1 MTYTY
6 WLPNETGQKVEYST
20 EDNAVIIIGANG
32 SGKSKLGAWIEQQDF
47 ERVHRIGA
55 QRNLNFNEN
64 IQLKSYSAAED
75 LVFYGT
81 DKSDQGLRREK
92 GMRWNFGKEYTT
104 KLIEDFENVLSAII
118 GLNNQEL
125 EIFFNKCRYAEIMH
139 TDKPHTPTTAIEK
152 LIKVWNTVLSQR
164 QLTIHDSKFEATIN
178 TGDNLTVYSPTQMSD
193 GERAVLYLAA
203 QVLSVRPNKIL
214 IIDEP
219 EIHLHRSIMNRLWKV
234 LEEYRKDCLFIYIT
248 HDTQF
253 AVTHGFVDKIWL
265 KEYDGTNWKLEILEK
280 DEYLP
285 EELLMDILG
294 SRKNVL
300 FVEGEKG
307 SYDYQLYTLLYPD
320 YLIIPCGGCAQVI
333 ARTKAF
339 KANSGLHNYQ
349 VYGLIDRDY
358 RSGHEIE
365 AYKKDNI
372 YTLEVAEVENLF
384 LVEELIRVLA
394 ERFGANP
401 DDAFAQVKKFVVET
415 KFSNMINQQIT
426 QSSVAEVKYQLSQ
439 LDISGNN
446 DADIKTRIDSLS
458 FCYDTTKINQEAY
471 YREVLKKGDYK
482 TILRVFNEKSLSKNI
497 GIFLGYDNRKYQQAV
512 INLLRTDSAESIVKA
527 LEPYLPPEIPRMK

>member
-1 MTYTY
+1 M
-6 WLPNETGQKVEYST
+6 K
-20 EDNAVIIIGANG
+20 
-32 SGKSKLGAWIEQQDF
+32 
-47 ERVHRIGA
+47 
-55 QRNLNFNEN
+55 
-64 IQLKSYSAAED
+64 
-75 LVFYGT
+75 
-81 DKSDQGLRREK
+81 
-92 GMRWNFGKEYTT
+92 
-104 KLIEDFENVLSAII
+104 
-118 GLNNQEL
+118 
-125 EIFFNKCRYAEIMH
+125 
-139 TDKPHTPTTAIEK
+139 
-152 LIKVWNTVLSQR
+152 
-164 QLTIHDSKFEATIN
+164 
-178 TGDNLTVYSPTQMSD
+178 
-193 GERAVLYLAA
+193 
-203 QVLSVRPNKIL
+203 
-214 IIDEP
+214 
-219 EIHLHRSIMNRLWKV
+219 
-234 LEEYRKDCLFIYIT
+234 
-248 HDTQF
+248 
-253 AVTHGFVDKIWL
+253 
-265 KEYDGTNWKLEILEK
+265 K
-280 DEYLP
+280 DEDLP
-285 EELLMDILG
+285 EELRMDILG
-294 SRKNVL
+294 SRKDVL

-320 YLIIPCGGCAQVI
+320 YLIVPCGSCSQVI
-333 ARTKAF
+333 TRTKAF
-339 KANSGLHNYQ
+339 KANSDLHNYQ

-358 RSGHEIE
+358 RSDREIE

-458 FCYDTTKINQEAY
+458 FCYDTTKLNQEAY
-471 YREVLKKGDYK
+471 YQEVLKRGDYK

-527 LEPYLPPEIPRMK
+527 LEPYLPPEIPRTNK